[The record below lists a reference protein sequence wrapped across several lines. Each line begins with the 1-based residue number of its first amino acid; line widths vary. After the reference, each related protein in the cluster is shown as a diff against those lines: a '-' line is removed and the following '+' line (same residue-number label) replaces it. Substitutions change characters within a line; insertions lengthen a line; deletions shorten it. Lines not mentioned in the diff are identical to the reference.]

1 MQYTFTEKEEDFRSE
16 LLEYLDKEL
25 PEDWNS
31 LSPESHFSKENLP
44 FTKSMAKKLAEKG
57 WLTMAWPEEYGG
69 QGRSIMEQLIYRE
82 EMTYQDVPGTDL
94 GTGAIS
100 WVGPTL
106 MIAGTH
112 EQRKEHLP
120 PIGNGDAYWCTL
132 YSEPGSGSDLA
143 SLQTQAQKDGDDY
156 VINGSKIWT
165 SSAHIADFGWL
176 AARTN
181 PEAPKHRGI
190 SLFMVDMK
198 SPGVTVRPIY
208 NMAGSH
214 EFNEVFFE
222 DVRIPSKNLVGEENR
237 GWYTLAVALDFERS
251 GVGYSANA
259 RRILESLTVYVKSAH
274 KNGNL
279 LSENQL
285 VRNRLAERHIE
296 TEVSRSMSYKVAWM
310 QSNGMVP
317 NAEASMS
324 KLFGT
329 ELVQRVAN
337 TAMNIID
344 MKGLLSHE
352 SDLSPLEGAVQ
363 KMYLSSFS
371 STIAAGTSEI
381 QRNIIADRGLGLPRA

>member
-16 LLEYLDKEL
+16 LLEFLGKEL

-156 VINGSKIWT
+156 IINGSKIWT

-237 GWYTLAVALDFERS
+237 GWS

-274 KNGNL
+274 KNGKL

>member
-16 LLEYLDKEL
+16 LLEFLGKEL

-143 SLQTQAQKDGDDY
+143 SLQTQAQKDGDDFI
-156 VINGSKIWT
+156 INGSKIWT

-222 DVRIPSKNLVGEENR
+222 DVRIPSKNLVGCLL
-237 GWYTLAVALDFERS
+237 YT
-251 GVGYSANA
+251 
-259 RRILESLTVYVKSAH
+259 
-274 KNGNL
+274 
-279 LSENQL
+279 
-285 VRNRLAERHIE
+285 
-296 TEVSRSMSYKVAWM
+296 
-310 QSNGMVP
+310 
-317 NAEASMS
+317 
-324 KLFGT
+324 
-329 ELVQRVAN
+329 
-337 TAMNIID
+337 
-344 MKGLLSHE
+344 
-352 SDLSPLEGAVQ
+352 SD
-363 KMYLSSFS
+363 
-371 STIAAGTSEI
+371 AADE
-381 QRNIIADRGLGLPRA
+381 

>member
-16 LLEYLDKEL
+16 LLEFLDKEL
-25 PEDWNS
+25 PENWNS

-181 PEAPKHRGI
+181 PE
-190 SLFMVDMK
+190 

-222 DVRIPSKNLVGEENR
+222 DVRIPSKDLVGEENR

-274 KNGNL
+274 KNGKL

-344 MKGLLSHE
+344 MKCLLSHE

>member
-1 MQYTFTEKEEDFRSE
+1 MDFSFSLENEDFRSQ
-16 LLEYLDKEL
+16 LISFLDESL
-25 PEDWNS
+25 PEDWNN
-31 LSPESHFSKENLP
+31 LGNGSPYSPVNLE
-44 FTKSMAKKLAEKG
+44 FTQAMSTELAKKG

-82 EMTYQDVPGTDL
+82 EMTYRSVPGSDL

-106 MIAGTH
+106 MMAGTE
-112 EQRKEHLP
+112 EQKVEHIP
-120 PIGNGDAYWCTL
+120 PITRAERYWCTL
-132 YSEPGSGSDLA
+132 YSEPESGSDLA
-143 SLQTQAQKDGDDY
+143 SLKTQAVRDGDDY
-156 VINGSKIWT
+156 IINGSKIWT

-176 AARTN
+176 AARTD

-190 SLFMVDMK
+190 SLFMVDMT

-222 DVRIPSKNLVGEENR
+222 DVRIPSKNLVGEEHR

-259 RRILESLTVYVKSAH
+259 RRILESLTGYVKSAS
-274 KNGNL
+274 KNGKP

-285 VRNRLAERHIE
+285 VRNRLAARHIE

-329 ELVQRVAN
+329 ELTQRVAD

-352 SDLSPLEGAVQ
+352 SDLSPMEGAIQ
-363 KMYLSSFS
+363 KMYLNSFS